1 MASPVSV
8 GSMKDMRRP
17 ARILVIEDNPAN
29 MELMA
34 YLLRAFGHEP
44 LFAHDGKQ
52 GIDVACRCSPDLVIC
67 DVHLPEIDGYGVV
80 QHIKKQPALRFVPVI
95 AVTALAMV
103 GDQDKLLAAG
113 FDGYISKPIDPES
126 FVPLIEKFIMCAIQ
140 SQAAAD
146 NIETGL
152 YQQIRS

>member
-8 GSMKDMRRP
+8 GSMKDMHRP

-44 LFAHDGKQ
+44 LFAYDGKQ
-52 GIDVACRCSPDLVIC
+52 GIDAACRCSPDLVIC
-67 DVHLPEIDGYGVV
+67 DVHLPGIDGYGVV
-80 QHIKKQPALRFVPVI
+80 QHLKKQPPLRFVPVI

-126 FVPLIEKFIMCAIQ
+126 FVPLIEKFIRRAIQ
-140 SQAAAD
+140 LQAAAD
-146 NIETGL
+146 DTDTGL
-152 YQQIRS
+152 YQQIRN